1 MKFKRTWTSCLH
13 SWELLGQP
21 GNAGPLAPTFTGN
34 TTYEPCLTLPC
45 PSHVL
50 TSLLPHLQF
59 HGQALKLFPSLCH
72 RLCFKGF
79 QKPKRNC
86 IFTLDKLEYSNPYA
100 NCLCVWLSIVIHCGD
115 AAYFTNYLLRRI
127 WGASPVACGKESAWQ
142 CRGLEFD
149 PWLGNK
155 DPTCH
160 GATKPVSHSY
170 WACAIIIMCVQHW
183 KDPAWHNEGV
193 GHN

>member
-1 MKFKRTWTSCLH
+1 MKFKRTWTLCLH

-21 GNAGPLAPTFTGN
+21 GNAGPLALTFTAN

-86 IFTLDKLEYSNPYA
+86 IFTLDKLEYSNPYV
-100 NCLCVWLSIVIHCGD
+100 NCLCFWLSIVIHCGD

-127 WGASPVACGKESAWQ
+127 WGGGPPLWPVVKN
-142 CRGLEFD
+142 L
-149 PWLGNK
+149 LGNAGDLSSIPDWGTK
-155 DPTCH
+155 IPH
-160 GATKPVSHSY
+160 ATEQLSQWATATEPV
-170 WACAIIIMCVQHW
+170 
-183 KDPAWHNEGV
+183 P
-193 GHN
+193 